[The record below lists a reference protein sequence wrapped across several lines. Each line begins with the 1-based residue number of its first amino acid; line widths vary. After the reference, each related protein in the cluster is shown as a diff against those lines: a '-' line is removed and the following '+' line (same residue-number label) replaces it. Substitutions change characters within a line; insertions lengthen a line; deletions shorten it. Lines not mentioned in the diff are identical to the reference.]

1 MVNVNKLKGK
11 AVEKGI
17 PLKDLAEA
25 AGMTLSTFYRRM
37 AEGGEKFTIREVRQ
51 VAQRLDLTEVETNDI
66 FFGVI
71 VA

>member
-25 AGMTLSTFYRRM
+25 AGITLSTLYRRM
-37 AEGGEKFTIREVRQ
+37 ANGGEAFTIREVRQ
-51 VAQRLDLTEVETNDI
+51 IARQLDLTEAETNDI